1 MAHKPQRFTVTQ
13 CAHRF
18 CSKNVVNF
26 YFKNTLTDSENRC
39 ILPLVRNAASDQ
51 AKSRPASREAAG
63 RVGMPRAGPISGH
76 VPGHQQGNRRRQAMG
91 LLDRGGDFGHILF
104 VMEVVEGQSPGLQ
117 GGFGEQRH

>member
-63 RVGMPRAGPISGH
+63 RVGMPRVGRDAAGGTPES
-76 VPGHQQGNRRRQAMG
+76 Q
-91 LLDRGGDFGHILF
+91 
-104 VMEVVEGQSPGLQ
+104 VMSRVTSRATGVDK
-117 GGFGEQRH
+117 R

>member
-63 RVGMPRAGPISGH
+63 RVGMPRAAGGTPESQVMSRVTSRATGADK
-76 VPGHQQGNRRRQAMG
+76 RWAFSTEAAT
-91 LLDRGGDFGHILF
+91 LDTSCSSWR
-104 VMEVVEGQSPGLQ
+104 
-117 GGFGEQRH
+117 